1 MPDPLD
7 LTGQW
12 NGTFAYPR
20 SAGPATPFVA
30 VIIESAGHVTGSI
43 SEPDLFTGA
52 VIEAAIAGARSCLSV
67 DFTKTYC
74 ASASGAYDNPVDYVG
89 SLSGDGKVVTGVW
102 SLLDWDGTFE
112 MIRDE
117 AASESASKAV
127 SEQVPLG

>member
-12 NGTFAYPR
+12 NGTYAYPG

-30 VIIESAGHVTGSI
+30 TIVESSGHVAGSI

-52 VIEAAIAGARSCLSV
+52 VIEATIAGARSGSGV
-67 DFTKTYC
+67 DFTKTYG

-89 SLSGDGKVVTGVW
+89 SLSGDGNVVTGVW

-112 MIRDE
+112 MVRE
-117 AASESASKAV
+117 AAASAPAGEEV
-127 SEQVPLG
+127 TEQAPVP